1 MLVSVFIGFARSYFL
16 AGVFRAPLPSPI
28 IHIHGA
34 AFTAWILLL
43 VAQPSLV
50 AAGRTDIHRRLGLAG
65 CCLGCLMVILG
76 VMASTESLVR
86 HAAQLDPFGRDPKAF
101 YLVPMSE
108 MVVFATLLY
117 FAFRNRKDSPAH
129 KRYIYIATTA
139 LMVAAIARWPL
150 AFSSRKILVASLL
163 SDIFLLLLVAYDL
176 WSTRKIHRA
185 TLWAGASL
193 VFIQQI
199 RLPLGTSFLSPPFW
213 LGGLGLPSALPPRS
227 FGLQPPPPQEAQRP
241 FSVIPS
247 EAARLSLS
255 RRTLARRAA

>member
-1 MLVSVFIGFARSYFL
+1 MATITAQPQQPVRLIPGPPGRRYDHYFFSAVALLMLVSVFIGFARSYFL

-43 VAQPSLV
+43 VTQTSLV

-65 CCLGCLMVILG
+65 FFLGCLMVILG
-76 VMASTESLVR
+76 VMASTDSLVR
-86 HAAQLDPFGRDPKAF
+86 HAALLDPFGRDPKAF

-108 MVVFATLLY
+108 MVIFAVLLY

-129 KRYIYIATTA
+129 KRYIYIATTS

-199 RLPLGTSFLSPPFW
+199 RLPLGKT
-213 LGGLGLPSALPPRS
+213 ALWHS
-227 FGLQPPPPQEAQRP
+227 IADW
-241 FSVIPS
+241 VIVHAS
-247 EAARLSLS
+247 
-255 RRTLARRAA
+255 